1 MQQSIVLHPSHE
13 RGHVKMD
20 WLESHHSFSFASF
33 YDPRK
38 MGFGALRV
46 INDDIIEA
54 HQGFGTHPHQDMEI
68 ITIPLQGSVL
78 HQDSLG
84 TKGTVSVGEVQLMA
98 AGTGI
103 RHSEHNP
110 EAIDLKLFQIWIMPN
125 KNGLK
130 PNYQQMSYTV
140 SAGKVT
146 WLVSPSETY
155 QGDKTLVINQDA
167 YIGIVEFDGSELEI
181 DSPSEDLGTYLLV
194 VDGQIDVNGT
204 KLDARDA
211 IGHWDKT
218 TRFKGSKGSKVI
230 IFHVPR

>member
-1 MQQSIVLHPSHE
+1 MQQSTVLHPSHE

-46 INDDIIEA
+46 INDDIIEG

-84 TKGTVSVGEVQLMA
+84 TKGTVNVGEVQLMA

-110 EAIDLKLFQIWIMPN
+110 QAIDLKLFQIWIMPN
-125 KNGLK
+125 QNGLK
-130 PNYQQMSYTV
+130 PSYQQMSYEA

-146 WLVSPSETY
+146 WLVAPSDQH

-167 YIGIVEFDGSELEI
+167 YVGISELDEN
-181 DSPSEDLGTYLLV
+181 DLELQAPKEGLGTYILV
-194 VDGQIDVNGT
+194 VKGELEVNGT
-204 KLDARDA
+204 KLQSRDA
-211 IGHWDKT
+211 LGHWESKSLL
-218 TRFKGSKGSKVI
+218 KGTKGSKVI
-230 IFHVPR
+230 VFHVPR

>member
-1 MQQSIVLHPSHE
+1 MSQSIVHHPSLD

-20 WLESHHSFSFASF
+20 WLESHHSFSFASY
-33 YDPRK
+33 YDPKK

-46 INDDIIEA
+46 INDDIIEGGR
-54 HQGFGTHPHQDMEI
+54 GFGTHPHQDMEI

-110 EAIDLKLFQIWIMPN
+110 QNIDLKLFQIWIIPRS
-125 KNGLK
+125 NGLK
-130 PNYQQMSYTV
+130 PNYQQMKYEV
-140 SAGKVT
+140 DIGKPT
-146 WLVSPSETY
+146 WLVSPKELY
-155 QGDKTLVINQDA
+155 QGQPTLVINQEA
-167 YIGIVEFDGSELEI
+167 YVGMVEFDQNTLTLDVPAEG
-181 DSPSEDLGTYLLV
+181 LGTYILV
-194 VDGQIDVNGT
+194 VEGEVVSNGI
-204 KLDARDA
+204 KLRSRDA
-211 IGHWDKT
+211 LGHWENQT
-218 TRFKGSKGSKVI
+218 TLSADRGSKAI